1 MNYTAALN
9 DLEINKDIKMISHGS
24 PREYF
29 NYLKEH
35 ENKTMIGVL
44 FCTSEYVLYEDM
56 GISIPC
62 KFDEIQ
68 GRKLI
73 FYTVVYNWT
82 LNFKSPYLSD

>member
-9 DLEINKDIKMISHGS
+9 DLEINKDIKMISQGS

-29 NYLKEH
+29 NYLKDH

-62 KFDEIQ
+62 
-68 GRKLI
+68 
-73 FYTVVYNWT
+73 
-82 LNFKSPYLSD
+82 